1 MRPPTP
7 DSTNQRPQARLADL
21 EAVLDSL
28 PVPAALAQ
36 DTSGRRIRI
45 NQAFS
50 RLVGVST
57 AAYVPVTHGV
67 PNLPYAFLQ
76 DGRELTAAEM
86 PLVRAVTGISVTA
99 ERVDVRSADGTLHH
113 MVFTA
118 EPVLEDDRI
127 VGALAILEDVGEQV
141 HTARL
146 LREITRLTPTLIFT
160 TSPEGSIDFV
170 NSRWAALLGVPEGVL
185 LGTGW
190 RSYVHP
196 DDLTAMDGLWP
207 IHMANG
213 EPYSAQWRVRRVD
226 GSYRWV
232 EIHAEAER
240 DDTGRIVRWFCAG
253 IDVDAQR
260 RAIDGLELLVQSGT
274 TIGGE
279 GDVDAML
286 RRLARAALEGL
297 ADITFFDLVRDD
309 GPPRRIVVATP
320 GISNE
325 ALAAVTAY
333 TASPTDEPHPIG
345 RAVRDM
351 QSLLVPVVDEAYI
364 AEHVRDSGRAEAWRV
379 VNIRS
384 LTTAPLRLGE
394 RSFGAI
400 TMLRTRDAAPFTPAD
415 LRVVEE
421 IGRRTALALENVRL
435 AEIAR
440 SQQNA
445 REMQLQLIADS
456 IPQLM
461 WTAEP
466 DGALDWY
473 NRRWH
478 EYTGQ
483 TPEEALG
490 WGWQAAHHPHDLPIV
505 LERWMQSI
513 ASGEMFEMEFRLRRR
528 DGTYRW
534 FLTQALPL
542 RDAAGRIAKWYGT
555 NTDIDDARRNARDVR
570 VFAEVGERV
579 AGSLTLVETL
589 DAVLA
594 SLVPDFADWGF
605 VTFADEHGDL
615 RIAAAN
621 HSDAAGAAVLAP
633 LVGSVYADGDAAE
646 GSPSAVRAGEPLLFH
661 PTREGAAKIMP
672 PDVLEAVWR
681 DGPHSVLVIPFG
693 PETSLRGTLTL
704 YLNDEQRAFDP
715 LDLPFFLEYAKRVAP
730 RIANA
735 QLYERERRVARS
747 FQQAAL
753 PSSLPQTG
761 GYRFNAIYEAGQ
773 SEALVGGDWYDAF
786 RLIDGRIVIS
796 VGDVAGSGLYSA
808 VTMASVRQA
817 IRGVAQVHADPDLML
832 EAADRALRAEVP
844 DRFVTAFVGVIDPL
858 TATMIYRSAGH
869 PPPIVRDARGD
880 LSYLEGTGLPL
891 GLHERAEGDAPVF
904 PLEIGSLL
912 VFYTDGLIESTRDVL
927 EGGRRL
933 HEALRDPAVFGAS
946 DPAKAL
952 HDTVLADGSHD
963 DVAILTVAVAA
974 RLAAPV
980 WQLDAGDGVQARG
993 VREQLVRNLREHHYP
1008 EPLITLA
1015 EMVFAE
1021 LVGNLVRYAPGPA
1034 DMIVEWDTGRPVLH
1048 IRDRGPGFSFLPKLP
1063 QDLYSES
1070 GRGLFLIAALTEDF
1084 AVARRPN
1091 GGSHARVVLRT

>member
-1 MRPPTP
+1 MNEGR
-7 DSTNQRPQARLADL
+7 QAKLADL
-21 EAVLDSL
+21 ETVLDSL
-28 PVPAALAQ
+28 PVPAALAL
-36 DTSGRRIRI
+36 DTSGLRIRI
-45 NQAFS
+45 NPAFA
-50 RLVGVST
+50 RLVGVSPE
-57 AAYVPVTHGV
+57 AFVPVTHGV
-67 PNLPYAFLQ
+67 PGLRYAFLK

-86 PLVRAVTGISVTA
+86 PLVRALSGISISA
-99 ERVDVRSADGTLHH
+99 ERIDIRSSDGTLHH
-113 MVFTA
+113 LVSTA
-118 EPVLEDDRI
+118 EPVVQDGRI
-127 VGALAILEDVGEQV
+127 AGALVILEDVGEQV

-160 TSPEGSIDFV
+160 TNPQGSIDFA
-170 NSRWAALLGVPEGVL
+170 NPRWSALLGEPETVL
-185 LGTGW
+185 LGKGW

-196 DDLTAMDGLWP
+196 DDLAAMDALWP
-207 IHMANG
+207 VHAENR
-213 EPYSAQWRVRRVD
+213 EPYSAQWRVRRAD
-226 GSYRWV
+226 GSYRWI
-232 EIHAEAER
+232 EIHAEAEC
-240 DDTGRIVRWFCAG
+240 DDAGRIVRWFCAG
-253 IDVDAQR
+253 IDVDTQR
-260 RAIDGLELLVQSGT
+260 RAIDGLELLVRSGA

-286 RRLARAALEGL
+286 RQLAQAALEGL
-297 ADITFFDLVRDD
+297 ADVTVFDLARDD
-309 GPPRRIVVATP
+309 GRPRRLVVAAP

-325 ALAAVTAY
+325 DVATLTAY
-333 TASPTDEPHPIG
+333 TALPADASHPVA
-345 RAVRDM
+345 RAVLEM
-351 QSLLVPVVDEAYI
+351 HSVLVPTVDEAYI
-364 AEHVRDSGRAEAWRV
+364 VHHILDPERAEAWRV
-379 VNIRS
+379 LNIRS
-384 LTTAPLRLGE
+384 LTTAPLLFGGRT
-394 RSFGAI
+394 FGAI

-435 AEIAR
+435 AENAR

-466 DGALDWY
+466 DGAMDWF
-473 NRRWH
+473 NRRWYD
-478 EYTGQ
+478 YTGE

-490 WGWQAAHHPHDLPIV
+490 WGWQAAHHPHDLPLV
-505 LERWMQSI
+505 LERWPECV
-513 ASGEMFEMEFRLRRR
+513 ASGEMFEMEFRLRRS
-528 DGTYRW
+528 DGTFRW
-534 FLTQALPL
+534 FLSQALPL
-542 RDAAGRIAKWYGT
+542 RDAAGRITKWYGT

-605 VTFADEHGDL
+605 VTFADERGDL

-621 HSDAAGAAVLAP
+621 HSEPAGTAVLAP
-633 LVGSVYADGDAAE
+633 LIGSLFADGDAAV
-646 GSPSAVRAGEPLLFH
+646 GSPSALRSGEPLLFH
-661 PTREGAAKIMP
+661 PTREQAAKFVP
-672 PDVLEAVWR
+672 PDVVDAVWR
-681 DGPHSVLVIPFG
+681 DGCHSVLVIPFG

-704 YLNDEQRAFDP
+704 YLNDERRAFDP
-715 LDLPFFLEYAKRVAP
+715 LDVPFFLEFAKRVAP
-730 RIANA
+730 RISNA

-753 PSSLPQTG
+753 PSSLPQTD
-761 GYRFNAIYEAGQ
+761 GYRFHAIYEAGQ

-786 RLIDGRIVIS
+786 RLIDGRIVVS

-858 TATMIYRSAGH
+858 TSTMTYRSAGH
-869 PPPIVRDARGD
+869 PPPIVRDARGEVFSLD
-880 LSYLEGTGLPL
+880 GTGLPL
-891 GLHERAEGDAPVF
+891 GLHERAEGDAPVVH
-904 PLEIGSLL
+904 LAVGSLL

-927 EGGRRL
+927 EGERRL
-933 HEALRDPAVFGAS
+933 REALRDPAVSGAA

-952 HDTVLADGSHD
+952 HETILADGSHD
-963 DVAILTVAVAA
+963 DVAILTVAVEA
-974 RLAAPV
+974 RRAAPA
-980 WQLDAGDGVQARG
+980 WELDAGDGTQARA
-993 VREQLVRNLREHHYP
+993 VRDAMVRSLRDHHYP
-1008 EPLITLA
+1008 EQLITLA

-1021 LVGNLVRYAPGPA
+1021 LVGNLARYAPGPA
-1034 DMIVEWDTGRPVLH
+1034 EMIVEWDTGRPILH
-1048 IRDRGPGFSFLPKLP
+1048 VRDHGPGFSFLPKLP

-1070 GRGLFLIAALTEDF
+1070 GRGLFLITALTEDF
-1084 AVARRPN
+1084 AVARRPS